1 MFDSPTNTTS
11 DPKTGSTDPLVTSGK
26 EKTYNIAAFL
36 SGIFVIFIF
45 VFPVI
50 VIIVT
55 CKYIR
60 YTRIRI
66 HFIFPAFLLIFIF
79 NIYM

>member
-1 MFDSPTNTTS
+1 MFDYPTNTTS

-36 SGIFVIFIF
+36 SGIFVIFIL

-50 VIIVT
+50 VIIAI

-60 YTRIRI
+60 YIRI
-66 HFIFPAFLLIFIF
+66 GKQYIFQVFLVIFKS

>member
-1 MFDSPTNTTS
+1 MFDYPTNTTS

-36 SGIFVIFIF
+36 SGIFVIFIL

-50 VIIVT
+50 VIIA
-55 CKYIR
+55 
-60 YTRIRI
+60 
-66 HFIFPAFLLIFIF
+66 IFS
-79 NIYM
+79 